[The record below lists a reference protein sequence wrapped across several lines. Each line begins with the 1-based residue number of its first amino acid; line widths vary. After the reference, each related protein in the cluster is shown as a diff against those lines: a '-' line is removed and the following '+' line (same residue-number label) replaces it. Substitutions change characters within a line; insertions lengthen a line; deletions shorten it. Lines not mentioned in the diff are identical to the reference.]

1 MSRKAALT
9 RDRVL
14 RAAVTLADKKGI
26 ESLSMRKLGQALG
39 IEAMS
44 LYNHVA
50 NKEDVLNGIVD
61 IVFSEI
67 DIPSGVDW
75 KTAMRRR
82 AISTLEALSRHRWA
96 AGLMESRTQPGPANL
111 RAHDAVIGCFRKAGF
126 SIKEAAHAYSAI
138 DSYIIGFALQ
148 QQRLPL
154 DNSQQV
160 AEVGESML
168 RQMGENYPYLAEMIG
183 HALKPG
189 YDYAKEFEFGLDL
202 ILDGLEML
210 PTSGVVPGSVRP

>member
-1 MSRKAALT
+1 
-9 RDRVL
+9 
-14 RAAVTLADKKGI
+14 
-26 ESLSMRKLGQALG
+26 MRKLGQELG
-39 IEAMS
+39 VEAMS

-50 NKEDVLNGIVD
+50 NKEDVLDGIVD

-67 DIPSGVDW
+67 DLPSGVDW

-82 AISTLEALSRHRWA
+82 AISMWEALLRHSWA
-96 AGLMESRTQPGPANL
+96 TGLMESRMQPGPASL
-111 RAHDAVIGCFRKAGF
+111 RAHDSVIGCLRKAGF
-126 SIKEAAHAYSAI
+126 PIEEAAHAYSAI

-154 DNSQQV
+154 DNTKQV
-160 AEVGESML
+160 AEVGETML

-189 YDYAKEFEFGLDL
+189 YDYAKEFEFGLKL
-202 ILDGLEML
+202 ILDGLERL
-210 PTSGVVPGSVRP
+210 REPA